1 MVKEGTGVYRKSR
14 YITIIFAIFFV
25 LSISIYGFASGN
37 PLRRTFSSSGESS
50 SDIVSAW
57 SVPIETYQAVWNNVT
72 AEEPTLQSNNASIRL
87 QMADNV
93 LLTQKRDGS
102 YEIRMEYASFST
114 YDLMQVVNPHK
125 ASGLQEKAGIKQI
138 LATPFGNYATPSEI
152 QEESNYNKA
161 LEAGNISGDV
171 NEYYLSETAYVVQT
185 EEQRAMDT
193 GYLYITDLTESD
205 LSERWIIR
213 GYDSRFAWS
222 SSNKCLIVQLK
233 NDKKNGAASEFVY

>member
-1 MVKEGTGVYRKSR
+1 
-14 YITIIFAIFFV
+14 
-25 LSISIYGFASGN
+25 
-37 PLRRTFSSSGESS
+37 
-50 SDIVSAW
+50 
-57 SVPIETYQAVWNNVT
+57 
-72 AEEPTLQSNNASIRL
+72 
-87 QMADNV
+87 MADNV

-125 ASGLQEKAGIKQI
+125 ASGLQEKAGTKQI